1 MISKSALR
9 ESMLALE
16 KEKLSFSEKAYAEY
30 LGSAKRDSGEPQDH
44 HEFSVEFAESEV
56 AQAFETTL
64 HSHIDAI
71 SKLRTIDFS
80 PKTVVEE
87 GAIIFLR
94 DRWFV
99 IAVATTQF
107 DCDGTPF
114 MGISTDAPLFKAM
127 EGKGP
132 DDWFTWA
139 GKEFR
144 ISVVA

>member
-1 MISKSALR
+1 MINKIALLK
-9 ESMLALE
+9 SMLALE
-16 KEKLSFSEKAYAEY
+16 KEQLAFSEKAYTEY
-30 LGSAKRDSGEPQDH
+30 LGSAKQNSGELQDH
-44 HEFSVEFAESEV
+44 HEFSAKFGESEV
-56 AQAFETTL
+56 AQAFETRL
-64 HSHIDAI
+64 HNHIDAI
-71 SKLRTIDFS
+71 NKLRTIDFS

-107 DCDGTPF
+107 DCDGTSF

-127 EGKGP
+127 EGKRP

>member
-1 MISKSALR
+1 
-9 ESMLALE
+9 MLALE
-16 KEKLSFSEKAYAEY
+16 KEKLVFSEKAYAEY
-30 LGSAKRDSGEPQDH
+30 LENAKRDSEESQDH
-44 HEFSVEFAESEV
+44 HEFSIRFAESEV
-56 AQAFETTL
+56 AQSFETTL
-64 HSHIDAI
+64 HSHIDALN
-71 SKLRTIDFS
+71 KLKTIDFS

-127 EGKGP
+127 EGKRP
-132 DDWFTWA
+132 DDWFTWG

>member
-1 MISKSALR
+1 MINKSALR

-16 KEKLSFSEKAYAEY
+16 KEKLAFSENAYAEY
-30 LGSAKRDSGEPQDH
+30 LRSAIRDINEPQDH
-44 HEFSVEFAESEV
+44 HEFSVEFADSEV

-71 SKLRTIDFS
+71 EKLKSIDFG
-80 PKTVVEE
+80 PKSVIEE
-87 GAIIFLR
+87 GAVIFLR
-94 DRWFV
+94 NRWFV

-127 EGKGP
+127 EGKSP
-132 DDWFTWA
+132 DDWFVW
-139 GKEFR
+139 GGQEFR